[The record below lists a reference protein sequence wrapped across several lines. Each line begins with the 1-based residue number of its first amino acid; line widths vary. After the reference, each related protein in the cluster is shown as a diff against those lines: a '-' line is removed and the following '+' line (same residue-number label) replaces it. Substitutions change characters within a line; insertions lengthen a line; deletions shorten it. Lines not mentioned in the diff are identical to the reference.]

1 MMQSNHEMKKLKEL
15 NEYVLKEIDIRL
27 DKFFNEKIAD
37 AKKIDPI
44 YGKLLVDM
52 KKFIMRGGKRLRPT
66 LMILGYKAAGGT
78 EYEKALDASLA
89 LELFHNFVLIHDDV
103 MDGDLTRYGGANMTG
118 IYYKRFKKQLNE
130 KSARHTAESIAILAG
145 ELNEFF
151 TFEVLSKLDFSK
163 EVIFDMMAHFQ
174 KVLFETG
181 AGQQLDVMSSIRGD
195 LNLNK
200 IEKVNYYKT
209 AQYTVTSPLQ
219 LGVIAAIGDKSHLS
233 SFAEFGA
240 ELGKAFQIADDLLG
254 MFGSTRQTGKPVGS
268 DIREGKQTILM
279 YYAKKLA
286 KPIDWKAIETRL
298 GKTNISNEDVKIVRT
313 ILMDCGAHA
322 KATVTAQDYLER
334 SLEIID
340 KIKIDD
346 EAKSILRA
354 FSYYCVE
361 RKK

>member
-1 MMQSNHEMKKLKEL
+1 MNKLKEL
-15 NEYVLKEIDIRL
+15 NGYVIKEIDERL
-27 DKFFNEKIAD
+27 EKFFNEKISK

-44 YGKLLVDM
+44 YEKLLLDM
-52 KKFIMRGGKRLRPT
+52 KKFIQRGGKRLRPT
-66 LMILGYKAAGGT
+66 LMILGYKAAGGEDFT
-78 EYEKALDASLA
+78 KALDASLS
-89 LELFHNFVLIHDDV
+89 LEIFHNFVLIHDDV
-103 MDGDLTRYGGANMTG
+103 MDGDMTRYGGANMTG
-118 IYYKRFKKQLNE
+118 IYYKRFKKQLSEVN
-130 KSARHTAESIAILAG
+130 ARHTAESIAILAG

-151 TFEVLSKLDFSK
+151 TFEILTKLDIDK
-163 EVIFDMMAHFQ
+163 EIIFEMMAHFQ

-219 LGVIAAIGDKSHLS
+219 LGVIAAGGDKKLMLN
-233 SFAEFGA
+233 FAEFGA

-268 DIREGKQTILM
+268 DIREGKQTLLM

-286 KPIDWKAIETRL
+286 KPLEWKAIETRL
-298 GKTNISNEDVKIVRT
+298 GKENITNDDVKMVRN
-313 ILMDCGAHA
+313 ILKECGAQA
-322 KATVTAQDYLER
+322 KAVVAAEDHLQKALK
-334 SLEIID
+334 IVKKMQID
-340 KIKIDD
+340 
-346 EAKSILRA
+346 EETKSILRA
-354 FSYYCVE
+354 FSYYCVV